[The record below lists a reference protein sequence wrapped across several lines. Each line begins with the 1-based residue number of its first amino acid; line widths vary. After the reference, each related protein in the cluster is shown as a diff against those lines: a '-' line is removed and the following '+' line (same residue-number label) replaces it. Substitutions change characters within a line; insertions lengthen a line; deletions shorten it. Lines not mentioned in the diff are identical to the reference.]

1 VLPFPRLDSSAEC
14 IYDSANACLPSAA
27 SDDASISTGKE
38 RDAESGNG
46 YFGARYYASSMGR
59 WLSPDWSAKIM
70 PVPYAKLDNP
80 QSLNLYAYVMNNPMT
95 RFDLDGHFDCSGANA
110 GGLGCLTQAAWKAM
124 DNGTATSVGNYIG
137 QIIQKNTALQEQAAE
152 HQAQGNM
159 AGYGQNNPQM
169 APGDKPGNMRL
180 VASCQSGNHDCTY
193 NLTGMGSYGGQANG
207 YYVWEHQT
215 SDVAGGQSVG
225 TMDYI
230 TPNSNG
236 SPERNSF
243 HDTLTGGNLYPLLP
257 AMDTYRFFTVS
268 RSSTYRSEDQVPI
281 AIQAGG
287 KSYAYEHIF
296 STGGVVY
303 INGSTHLQ

>member
-1 VLPFPRLDSSAEC
+1 MREQTSIRVSDSSMT
-14 IYDSANACLPSAA
+14 SPPACLLSAA
-27 SDDASISTGKE
+27 FDHTSISTGKE
-38 RDAESGNG
+38 RDTESGND
-46 YFGARYYASSMGR
+46 YFFARYYSSAIGR
-59 WLSPDWSAKIM
+59 FLSPDWSAKLDPI
-70 PVPYAKLDNP
+70 PYAKLDNP
-80 QSLNLYAYVMNNPMT
+80 QSLNLYAYMRNNPLGGV
-95 RFDLDGHFDCSGANA
+95 DPDGHWSCTGANA
-110 GGLGCLTQAAWKAM
+110 SGSACQAMAAIHAQNGLVLNSAGLLVA
-124 DNGTATSVGNYIG
+124 GTAQS
-137 QIIQKNTALQEQAAE
+137 EQAAE
-152 HQAQGNM
+152 HQAQTNM
-159 AGYGQNNPQM
+159 AGYGQNKPVM
-169 APGDKPGNMRL
+169 APGDNPANMRM
-180 VASCQSGNHDCTY
+180 AANCQSGNHDCTY
-193 NLTGMGSYGGQANG
+193 NLTGIGSYGGQANG

-296 STGGVVY
+296 STGGPVF